1 MPHFLTSAL
10 DEERFDEALP
20 LVRMAIPGLD
30 RERWHAHCRQMARQG
45 GGVLAAAADGALHGI
60 ASWHPD
66 EDLRLGKVL
75 RVEMIVALELSS
87 ANPVR
92 AALCETL
99 ETLCAAHDAVGIALS
114 VPVRD
119 RGGAASSF
127 PESWRRAG
135 FRRQALFICKPVRPG
150 RRWPAPPAGGS
161 HLRLVEAPDPPE

>member
-1 MPHFLTSAL
+1 MTHFLTYEL

-30 RERWHAHCRQMARQG
+30 RERWRAHCRQMARQG
-45 GGVLAAAADGALHGI
+45 GGVLATAAGNALHGI

-66 EDLRLGKVL
+66 EDLRLGRVL
-75 RVEMIVALELSS
+75 RVEMIAALELSG

-92 AALCETL
+92 AALCEAL
-99 ETLCAAHDAVGIALS
+99 EALCVVHDAVGIALS
-114 VPVRD
+114 LPLRD
-119 RGGAASSF
+119 RGSAPASF

-135 FRRQALFICKPVRPG
+135 FRRQAMFMCKPVRLG
-150 RRWPAPPAGGS
+150 RRWPTPPPGES

>member
-30 RERWHAHCRQMARQG
+30 RQRWRTHCRQMARQG

-60 ASWHPD
+60 ASWRPD
-66 EDLRLGKVL
+66 EDLRLGRVL
-75 RVEMIVALELSS
+75 RVEMIVTLELSD

-99 ETLCAAHDAVGIALS
+99 EALCAAHDAVGIALS
-114 VPVRD
+114 LPVRE
-119 RGGAASSF
+119 RGAASF

-135 FRRQALFICKPVRPG
+135 FRRQSLSMCKPIRPG
-150 RRWPAPPAGGS
+150 RRWPTPPGDGP
-161 HLRLVEAPDPPE
+161 HLRLVEPDSPE